1 MKCKVRSMHME
12 FEHPTAREVP
22 PPTDGYRNYDNE
34 WYADLTAEEIIE
46 MAVKYT
52 SPLADQFTDKRIMS
66 GIVIRKYEYA
76 EWCDNDELGD
86 EGLDFV
92 ITIYDDYI
100 E

>member
-1 MKCKVRSMHME
+1 MKCKIRSMHTE

-22 PPTDGYRNYDNE
+22 PPPDGYQHYDE
-34 WYADLTAEEIIE
+34 WYADLTAEEIVE

-52 SPLADQFTDKRIMS
+52 SPLADCFTNKHTTW

-76 EWCDNDELGD
+76 EWNDDDELGD

>member
-1 MKCKVRSMHME
+1 MKCKIRSMHTE

-22 PPTDGYRNYDNE
+22 PPPDGYQHYDE
-34 WYADLTAEEIIE
+34 WYADLTAEEIVE

-52 SPLADQFTDKRIMS
+52 SPLADQFTDKRTAW

-76 EWCDNDELGD
+76 EWYDDDELGD